1 MVKKLSVTL
10 VREVMKIGD
19 QLVYNKFIA
28 NEARKRGLSVSLKNE
43 LNQIGKLKLYFD
55 FIVAVREQFTI

>member
-10 VREVMKIGD
+10 VWEVMKIGD

-28 NEARKRGLSVSLKNE
+28 NEARKRGLSVGLKNE